1 MLSGPAVI
9 AVHTHRQTHT
19 QTDAHTGSHKPHNN
33 VAVILEFGFANE
45 MPFEN

>member
-9 AVHTHRQTHT
+9 AVHT